1 MNRRHFLTGSVGA
14 AGAAA
19 LSPFAE
25 TRAQFAAA
33 LDSQHPRATLDDY
46 TLSPGL
52 TYFNHGSVGTTPRI
66 VQEAH
71 AKYLATCET
80 NPWLY
85 MWGGAW
91 EEARES
97 TRKQAGDF
105 LGCEASEIVIN
116 RNTTDGFN
124 LLAAGLPLKRG
135 DEVLFSNFNH
145 AGASIC
151 WQHRAGERGFV
162 VRHLEIPFGEIGEMP
177 EAAIVDRHRRAITQR
192 TRVLVLPHMDN
203 TLGLLT
209 PIRAI
214 VKVAREKGVDYVFA
228 DGAQVVG
235 MLPVDVRALGVDA
248 YCMSPHK
255 WLQAPKGIGLMY
267 MKKDLQERVRPQT
280 VTWGQKRWSDS
291 RVFEDY
297 GTRDVPALLALGD
310 AIAFHAK
317 AGIEKTAKVRHE
329 LWRKVRAKVK
339 ADDRIIWRSPAKWEL
354 GGSLYAIEV
363 KGKESS
369 KLGEALWKKHKMV
382 VRAFHSDRLNTL
394 RLSPNVANTE
404 AQIDAFFET
413 LVKL

>member
-1 MNRRHFLTGSVGA
+1 
-14 AGAAA
+14 
-19 LSPFAE
+19 
-25 TRAQFAAA
+25 
-33 LDSQHPRATLDDY
+33 
-46 TLSPGL
+46 
-52 TYFNHGSVGTTPRI
+52 
-66 VQEAH
+66 
-71 AKYLATCET
+71 
-80 NPWLY
+80 
-85 MWGGAW
+85 
-91 EEARES
+91 
-97 TRKQAGDF
+97 
-105 LGCEASEIVIN
+105 
-116 RNTTDGFN
+116 
-124 LLAAGLPLKRG
+124 
-135 DEVLFSNFNH
+135 
-145 AGASIC
+145 
-151 WQHRAGERGFV
+151 
-162 VRHLEIPFGEIGEMP
+162 
-177 EAAIVDRHRRAITQR
+177 
-192 TRVLVLPHMDN
+192 
-203 TLGLLT
+203 
-209 PIRAI
+209 

-280 VTWGQKRWSDS
+280 VTWGQKRWNDS

-339 ADDRIIWRSPAKWEL
+339 ADDRIIWRSPGKWEL

-369 KLGEALWKKHKMV
+369 RLGEALWKKHKMV